1 MLSYPAVYLMGEADA
16 VFNLPEFADC
26 AVHHCVSEV
35 PILQMVL
42 HGSVAYGG
50 SYINV
55 TNLSS
60 EDALLKVIENGS
72 VPTFI
77 FTHDSASSLNYSL
90 YASEAAKLYA
100 ETKALLPV
108 MDMKMTSHEKV
119 VSGVYKITY
128 DYSKVIYVN
137 YNPSVVEV
145 NGIMISAK
153 DYVVI

>member
-1 MLSYPAVYLMGEADA
+1 M
-16 VFNLPEFADC
+16 N
-26 AVHHCVSEV
+26 
-35 PILQMVL
+35 I
-42 HGSVAYGG
+42 
-50 SYINV
+50 

-60 EDALLKVIENGS
+60 EDALLRVIEYGS
-72 VPTFI
+72 APSFL
-77 FTHDSASSLNYSL
+77 FTHDTASNLNYSL
-90 YASEAAKLYA
+90 YATNTAKLYS

-128 DYSKVIYVN
+128 DYNKVIYVN